1 MFERVTNPMSKP
13 PFIVDQN
20 SIDRD
25 TGRQIDWDALDSR
38 YDHGAAQVVL
48 TESVDF
54 AETAITVEA
63 LTKALPAGTILDFGE
78 RAAFVVTLSAN
89 EAIAETSLA
98 VVALPGPVRSGTVLK
113 FGAGEFAELTAD
125 AAAGATDITVAALEV
140 AIESGD
146 TAPVPAVREILRVAT
161 AAAVGAT
168 AITVDG
174 ADMPIESGDI
184 AYYGGTIGST
194 GAGKFVPAGT
204 VMDLQADGQIVP
216 SALGSAGLTA
226 YCLLA
231 TNADE
236 DSRTDSM
243 SGYGVILAGQI
254 YENLLPET
262 DGAVPSVISS
272 TWKTELRA
280 RGGSWMFHQYSD
292 DTA

>member
-1 MFERVTNPMSKP
+1 MFDRVTNPMSKP

-38 YDHGAAQVVL
+38 YDYGAAAVVL

-54 AETAITVEA
+54 GETAITVEP
-63 LTKALPAGTILDFGE
+63 LTKALKVGDLLDFGD
-78 RAAFVVTLSAN
+78 RDAFVVTLSGN
-89 EAIAETSLA
+89 EAIGQTDIG
-98 VVALPGPVRSGTVLK
+98 VVALPGPLRAGTILK
-113 FGAGEFAELTAD
+113 FGAGEFLEVAAD
-125 AAAGATDITVAALEV
+125 AAAGATSITSVALEV

-146 TAPVPAVREILRVAT
+146 TATVPAIRQVLRVA
-161 AAAVGAT
+161 AAAVVGAE

-174 ADMPIESGDI
+174 ADVPIESGDV
-184 AYYGGTIGST
+184 AYYGGTIGAT
-194 GAGKFVPAGT
+194 GSGKFIPAGT

-216 SALGSAGLTA
+216 SAMESAGLTA
-226 YCLLA
+226 YCILA

-243 SGYGVILAGQI
+243 SGYGVITAGSL
-254 YENLLPET
+254 YENLLPEA
-262 DGAVPSVISS
+262 DGETPSVINS

-280 RGGSWMFHQYSD
+280 RGGAWQFHQYGD
-292 DTA
+292 NT